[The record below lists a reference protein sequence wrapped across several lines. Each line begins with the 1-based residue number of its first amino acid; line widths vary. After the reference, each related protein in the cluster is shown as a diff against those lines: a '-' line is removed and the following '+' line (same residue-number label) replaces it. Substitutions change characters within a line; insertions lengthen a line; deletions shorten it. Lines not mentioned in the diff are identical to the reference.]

1 MTQVVAVLLK
11 AQRITVSGQLL
22 RQITNIFVITFSVVQ
37 QQVLQFGERVTI
49 LSNKTQ

>member
-1 MTQVVAVLLK
+1 MTQAVAVLLK

-22 RQITNIFVITFSVVQ
+22 RQITNTFATTFSVVQ
-37 QQVLQFGERVTI
+37 QQVLQFGERATI